1 MKTQILP
8 YIGIALAIL
17 TMLYIQT
24 KENIQYC
31 ILQFKNKAN
40 GENIKFDFTK
50 SSLGISLCFNV
61 LFMCVIW
68 AIYNN
73 YTLVR

>member
-8 YIGIALAIL
+8 YIGIILSIL
-17 TMLYIQT
+17 TILYIQA
-24 KENIQYC
+24 KENIQYL
-31 ILQFKNKAN
+31 ILQFKNKVN
-40 GENIKFDFTK
+40 GENVKFDFSK
-50 SSLGISLCFNV
+50 SSLGISLCFNI

-73 YTLVR
+73 LVR

>member
-8 YIGIALAIL
+8 YIGITLAIL

-24 KENIQYC
+24 KENIQYS
-31 ILQFKNKAN
+31 ILQLKNKIN

-73 YTLVR
+73 LVR

>member
-8 YIGIALAIL
+8 YIGIIL
-17 TMLYIQT
+17 SSLTILYIQA
-24 KENIQYC
+24 KENIQYW
-31 ILQFKNKAN
+31 ILQFKNKRN

-50 SSLGISLCFNV
+50 SSLGVSLCFNI

-73 YTLVR
+73 LVR

>member
-8 YIGIALAIL
+8 YIGIVSAVLV
-17 TMLYIQT
+17 MLYIQT
-24 KENIQYC
+24 KENIQYL
-31 ILQFKNKAN
+31 ILQFKNKRN
-40 GENIKFDFTK
+40 GENVKFDFTK
-50 SSLGISLCFNV
+50 SSLATSICFNV
-61 LFMCVIW
+61 IFICVIW